1 MILKRIILLFV
12 FAFGISFLYTY
23 ITNTQLPWYSAIVL
37 GILGA
42 VLGRVLF
49 PNKKKDEQEDQSS

>member
-23 ITNTQLPWYSAIVL
+23 ITNTQLPWYSAIAL
-37 GILGA
+37 GILGYYLSEA
-42 VLGRVLF
+42 VF
-49 PNKKKDEQEDQSS
+49 PKNKKEE